1 MIVHVWMHFEGPG
14 VFIFLSALQ
23 VVVQCNLQLHLHGET
38 HPLVKDK

>member
-23 VVVQCNLQLHLHGET
+23 VVVQCNLHGET